1 MGPSRSSPS
10 AAPDTTSRSSSRGP
24 VVRTAPESSN
34 PAPIRS
40 SVPGGLSSSRTES
53 DGGGG
58 LRAMPQRVRF
68 PSPSGAS
75 RSQGVSMADM
85 RSRSGP
91 SAERLGSD
99 GQRAAS
105 QVARPHTNVDR
116 EAILDRYRRAA
127 PDAARSVEGAS
138 ARPAPSSRSPGSD
151 RGRGSSAS
159 SRGATPSTSG
169 SRGRGLEDNSSSARA
184 RRAAESLSDPARR
197 AEAGTRG
204 LRETGS
210 TRPSVAE
217 GYERS
222 GRAVAG
228 ATDVAVSVGI
238 SVGLGCFY
246 PGWYCSPGWY
256 CGSWWGAWGGCY
268 PYGYGFTYW
277 WNWGCYPY
285 SYYCHPFGWS
295 YWYWYG
301 CWPYGLAS
309 WYPASYGYYYSP
321 PLYYAT
327 IVEQYEEPVQ
337 EQQVVEEAPAEAA
350 QGEGAAPAPSRAVG
364 PDSAA
369 RASGQYLTLGDQAFR
384 DGRYSDAVHFY
395 AKAVEFAPNEGVL
408 YLVLSDGL
416 FATGD
421 YHYGA
426 FALRK
431 ALELDPTLVTNAIDK
446 HTFYADAAE
455 FDRQLGVL
463 EGYLRD
469 HPGDDDARLMLAA
482 NYLFG
487 GRAPQAVALLEGPDS
502 ESTAREPAG
511 ALILSA
517 SRAAQSVAPAQ
528 R

>member
-1 MGPSRSSPS
+1 
-10 AAPDTTSRSSSRGP
+10 
-24 VVRTAPESSN
+24 
-34 PAPIRS
+34 
-40 SVPGGLSSSRTES
+40 
-53 DGGGG
+53 
-58 LRAMPQRVRF
+58 
-68 PSPSGAS
+68 
-75 RSQGVSMADM
+75 M

-91 SAERLGSD
+91 SAERLGAD
-99 GQRAAS
+99 AS
-105 QVARPHTNVDR
+105 RSARQAARPRTNVSSD
-116 EAILDRYRRAA
+116 AILDRYRRAA
-127 PDAARSVEGAS
+127 PEAARSAMGGAV
-138 ARPAPSSRSPGSD
+138 RPAPSSRIAGAD
-151 RGRGSSAS
+151 RSRSAS
-159 SRGATPSTSG
+159 SG
-169 SRGRGLEDNSSSARA
+169 SRGALSSSAERGASASPTRAERA
-184 RRAAESLSDPARR
+184 RESAAQRASESTRR

-204 LRETGS
+204 LRETTGS
-210 TRPSVAE
+210 NPSVGEAYERAGRSVAE
-217 GYERS
+217 
-222 GRAVAG
+222 

-246 PGWYCSPGWY
+246 SGWNCSPGWY
-256 CGSWWGAWGGCY
+256 CGSWYGPWGYCY
-268 PYGYGFTYW
+268 PWGFGFTYW

-301 CWPYGLAS
+301 YWPYDFCY
-309 WYPASYGYYYSP
+309 WYPAAYGYYYAP
-321 PLYYAT
+321 PLYYST
-327 IVEQYEEPVQ
+327 VVEQYYEPAP
-337 EQQVVEEAPAEAA
+337 EQQVVEEAPAA
-350 QGEGAAPAPSRAVG
+350 QGEGAVAAPGRAAG

-426 FALRK
+426 YALRK
-431 ALELDPTLVTNAIDK
+431 ALELDPTLATNAIDK
-446 HTFYADAAE
+446 HTFYADPAE
-455 FDRQLGVL
+455 FDRQLAVL
-463 EGYLRD
+463 ESYLAD

-487 GRAPQAVALLEGPDS
+487 GQPAKAVALLETPAG
-502 ESTAREPAG
+502 ESAAREPAG

-517 SRAAQSVAPAQ
+517 ARSAPAPTP

>member
-1 MGPSRSSPS
+1 MI
-10 AAPDTTSRSSSRGP
+10 
-24 VVRTAPESSN
+24 RTAPESAN
-34 PAPIRS
+34 PSPIRS
-40 SVPGGLSSSRTES
+40 SVPGGLSSSRTQPES
-53 DGGGG
+53 SRSVGDDSSPY
-58 LRAMPQRVRF
+58 RALPQRVRF

-99 GQRAAS
+99 GRRAAS
-105 QVARPHTNVDR
+105 QAARPRTNVDR

-127 PDAARSVEGAS
+127 PEAARSAEGAS
-138 ARPAPSSRSPGSD
+138 SRPAPSSRIAGE
-151 RGRGSSAS
+151 RGRASNRS
-159 SRGATPSTSG
+159 SRGAIPSSLAG
-169 SRGRGLEDNSSSARA
+169 ARE
-184 RRAAESLSDPARR
+184 RRAEAGSPSRAVRASENLSESARR
-197 AEAGTRG
+197 AELGTRG
-204 LRETGS
+204 LRETS
-210 TRPSVAE
+210 ATRPSVAE

-222 GRAVAG
+222 GRAVAEV
-228 ATDVAVSVGI
+228 TDVALSVGI
-238 SVGLGCFY
+238 SVGLGCYY
-246 PGWYCSPGWY
+246 PGYSCNPGWY
-256 CGSWWGAWGGCY
+256 CGSWWGPWGSCY
-268 PYGYGFTYW
+268 PYGFGFTYW

-301 CWPYGLAS
+301 CWPYGLS
-309 WYPASYGYYYSP
+309 TWYPASYGYYYAP

-337 EQQVVEEAPAEAA
+337 EQQIVEEAPVEAA
-350 QGEGAAPAPSRAVG
+350 QGEGAAPAPARAAG

-431 ALELDPTLVTNAIDK
+431 ALELDPTLATSAIDK

-455 FDRQLGVL
+455 FDRQVGVL

-487 GRAPQAVALLEGPDS
+487 GRSAQAVALLDAPEA
-502 ESTAREPAG
+502 ERAAREPAG

-517 SRAAQSVAPAQ
+517 ARNVQGVAPAQ